1 MSNLSILKKN
11 KIMFKNSFLFLQSN
25 IKRNNLLNYFFFIKN
40 NINIYLKNK
49 YIYNRKMITIS
60 RNASK
65 LSIRVIRRLNGFP
78 NRGQR
83 TSSNAKTAKKRLK
96 INNLK

>member
-1 MSNLSILKKN
+1 MNPLVLKSKTLQ
-11 KIMFKNSFLFLQSN
+11 KNSFLFLQ
-25 IKRNNLLNYFFFIKN
+25 NNVVKN
-40 NINIYLKNK
+40 NITNYFIFNKDTISLYNSYK

-60 RNASK
+60 RKASRS
-65 LSIRVIRRLNGFP
+65 SIRVIRRFNGFP

-96 INNLK
+96 ISNL